1 MSCLLYLV
9 VYDTTFSFLFLTV
22 ICKKKMRPCNS
33 ALASALSEEKLEA
46 DALQQKLAAANADGD
61 FGLSAAEVQ
70 DFLAAGGNQMI
81 DLIAKFDTNM
91 DGELDADE
99 MASLNAYLKEE
110 ADKMPPRVNKLSQEG
125 LGGHMMMT
133 MFRKGRLQMKS
144 ERAEK
149 KESPD
154 QKLVRRCARADKKA
168 AKILNRVEFIIEDDQ
183 RANAMLAQVA
193 EQQRNVKA
201 ALIGMDPSLSVF
213 FSQSLGEEEAEAAVP
228 NKSPLV

>member
-1 MSCLLYLV
+1 ME
-9 VYDTTFSFLFLTV
+9 D
-22 ICKKKMRPCNS
+22 
-33 ALASALSEEKLEA
+33 
-46 DALQQKLAAANADGD
+46 DGD

-99 MASLNAYLKEE
+99 MASLNAYLEEE

-149 KESPD
+149 KETPD
-154 QKLVRRCARADKKA
+154 QKLVRRCARADKR
-168 AKILNRVEFIIEDDQ
+168 LLRSGTELSLLSRMTNELTRCWHRLQ
-183 RANAMLAQVA
+183 NN
-193 EQQRNVKA
+193 NVMSKQ
-201 ALIGMDPSLSVF
+201 P
-213 FSQSLGEEEAEAAVP
+213 
-228 NKSPLV
+228 